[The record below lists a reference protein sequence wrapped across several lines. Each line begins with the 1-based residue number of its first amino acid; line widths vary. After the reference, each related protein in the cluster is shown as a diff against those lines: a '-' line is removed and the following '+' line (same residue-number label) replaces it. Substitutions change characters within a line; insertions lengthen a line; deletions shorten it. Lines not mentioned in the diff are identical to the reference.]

1 MRVVGLGSAGCNIA
15 KAFSKFPQYETYGID
30 TSKDA
35 DITIKERATHE
46 EYDQKFPSLK
56 RKLKFRDSEVLV
68 ITCGT
73 GLISGG
79 ILRLL
84 EQLKDNK
91 VSILYVQ
98 PDLDLSSETQRMQER
113 IVRNVL
119 QEYAR
124 SGAVE
129 MIYLADNLQVE
140 KGIGE
145 VPIMGYYDVLNQ
157 AIVNTFHMLNVF
169 RNTEP
174 VMGSFVNPS
183 VLSRIATVGI
193 LEVDEGKEKWF
204 YDLTEP
210 SHVVYYYGINE
221 EQLMED
227 GGLFGRITSYV
238 KAQLEPPMDV
248 SYGVFKTT
256 YDQKYCYC
264 IKYSSMVQSYKEL
277 LDDQDIG

>member
-1 MRVVGLGSAGCNIA
+1 MVVIGLGTAGCKIA
-15 KAFSKFPQYETYGID
+15 KAFSKFPQYESYGID
-30 TSKDA
+30 TTKES
-35 DITIKERATHE
+35 DITIKERQSHE
-46 EYDQKFPSLK
+46 EYDKHFPSLK
-56 RKLKFRDSEVLV
+56 RKFKFTNTEVLV
-68 ITCGT
+68 AVCGS
-73 GLISGG
+73 GHVSGG

-84 EQLKDNK
+84 HQLKDNN
-91 VSILYVQ
+91 VSVLYIQ
-98 PDLDLSSETQRMQER
+98 PDLALAGETQKTQER

-124 SGAVE
+124 SGLIE
-129 MIYLADNLQVE
+129 MVYLMDNLQVE
-140 KGIGE
+140 RGIGE
-145 VPIMGYYDVLNQ
+145 VSIMGYYDVLNQ

-174 VMGSFVNPS
+174 VMGNFIKPS
-183 VLSRIATVGI
+183 PLSRIATIGI

-210 SHVVYYYGINE
+210 RDVVYYYGINE
-221 EQLMED
+221 EQLTED
-227 GGLFGRITSYV
+227 GTLFGKITAYV
-238 KAQLEPPMDV
+238 KGKLLPGIDV

-277 LDDQDIG
+277 LDD

>member
-1 MRVVGLGSAGCNIA
+1 MVVIGLGTAGCKVA
-15 KAFSKFPQYETYGID
+15 KAFSKFPQYESYGID
-30 TSKDA
+30 TTKEA
-35 DITIKERATHE
+35 DITIKERQSHE
-46 EYDQKFPSLK
+46 EYDKHFPSLK
-56 RKLKFRDSEVLV
+56 RKFKFTNTEVLV
-68 ITCGT
+68 AVCGS
-73 GLISGG
+73 GQVSGG

-84 EQLKDNK
+84 HQLKSNN
-91 VSILYVQ
+91 VSVLYIQ
-98 PDLDLSSETQRMQER
+98 PDLALVSETQKTQER

-124 SGAVE
+124 SGLIE
-129 MIYLADNLQVE
+129 MIYLMDNLQVE
-140 KGIGE
+140 RGIGE
-145 VPIMGYYDVLNQ
+145 VSIMGYYDVLNQ

-174 VMGSFVNPS
+174 VMGNFIKPS
-183 VLSRIATVGI
+183 PLSRIATIGI

-210 SHVVYYYGINE
+210 RDVVYYYGINE
-221 EQLMED
+221 EQLTED
-227 GGLFGRITSYV
+227 GTLFGKITAYV
-238 KAQLEPPMDV
+238 KGKLLPGVDV

-277 LDDQDIG
+277 LDD

>member
-1 MRVVGLGSAGCNIA
+1 MVVIGLGTAGCKIA
-15 KAFSKFPQYETYGID
+15 KAFSKFPQYESYGID
-30 TSKDA
+30 TTKESDV
-35 DITIKERATHE
+35 TIKERQSHE
-46 EYDQKFPSLK
+46 EYDKHFPSLK
-56 RKLKFRDSEVLV
+56 RKFKFTNTEVLV
-68 ITCGT
+68 AVCGS
-73 GLISGG
+73 GQVSGG

-84 EQLKDNK
+84 HQLKGNK
-91 VSILYVQ
+91 VSVLYIQ
-98 PDLDLSSETQRMQER
+98 PDLALVSETQKIQER

-124 SGAVE
+124 SGLIE
-129 MIYLADNLQVE
+129 MVYLMDNLQVE
-140 KGIGE
+140 RGIGE
-145 VPIMGYYDVLNQ
+145 VSILGYYDVLNQ

-174 VMGSFVNPS
+174 VLGNFIKPS
-183 VLSRIATVGI
+183 PLSRIATIGI

-210 SHVVYYYGINE
+210 RDVVYYYGINE
-221 EQLMED
+221 EQLTED
-227 GGLFGRITSYV
+227 GTLFGKITAYV
-238 KAQLEPPMDV
+238 KGKLLPGVDV

-277 LDDQDIG
+277 LDD

>member
-1 MRVVGLGSAGCNIA
+1 MVVIGLGTAGCKIA
-15 KAFSKFPQYETYGID
+15 KAFSKFPQYESYGID
-30 TSKDA
+30 TTKEA
-35 DITIKERATHE
+35 DVTIKERQNHE
-46 EYDQKFPSLK
+46 EYDKHFPSLK
-56 RKLKFRDSEVLV
+56 RKFKFTNTEVLV
-68 ITCGT
+68 AVCGS
-73 GLISGG
+73 GQVSGG

-84 EQLKDNK
+84 HQLKGNK
-91 VSILYVQ
+91 VSVLYIQ
-98 PDLDLSSETQRMQER
+98 PDLALVSETQKIQER

-124 SGAVE
+124 SGLIE
-129 MIYLADNLQVE
+129 MVYLMDNLQVE
-140 KGIGE
+140 RGIGE
-145 VPIMGYYDVLNQ
+145 VSILGYYDVLNQ

-174 VMGSFVNPS
+174 VMGNFIKPS
-183 VLSRIATVGI
+183 PLSRIATIGI

-210 SHVVYYYGINE
+210 RDVVYYYGINE
-221 EQLMED
+221 EQLTED
-227 GGLFGRITSYV
+227 GTLFGKITAYV
-238 KAQLEPPMDV
+238 KGKLLPGVDV

-277 LDDQDIG
+277 LDD

>member
-1 MRVVGLGSAGCNIA
+1 MKVVGLGSAGCNIA

-30 TSKDA
+30 TNKAA
-35 DITIKERATHE
+35 DITIKERTTHE

-56 RKLKFRDSEVLV
+56 RKLNFKNSEVLV
-68 ITCGT
+68 ITSGT

-79 ILRLL
+79 ILRLT
-84 EQLKDNK
+84 EQLQGNR
-91 VSILYVQ
+91 VSLLYVQ

-124 SGAVE
+124 SGAIE
-129 MIYLADNLQVE
+129 MIYMADNLQVE

-174 VMGSFVNPS
+174 VMGSFVTPS
-183 VLSRIATVGI
+183 TLSRIDTVGI

-227 GGLFGRITSYV
+227 SGLFGRITSYV
-238 KAQLEPPMDV
+238 KAQLEPAMDV

-277 LDDQDIG
+277 LDDQEIS

>member
-1 MRVVGLGSAGCNIA
+1 MVVIGLGTAGCKVA
-15 KAFSKFPQYETYGID
+15 KAFSKFPQYESYGID
-30 TSKDA
+30 TTKEA
-35 DITIKERATHE
+35 DVTIKERQNHE
-46 EYDQKFPSLK
+46 EYDKHFPSLK
-56 RKLKFRDSEVLV
+56 RKFKFTNTEVLV
-68 ITCGT
+68 AVCGS
-73 GLISGG
+73 GQVSGG

-84 EQLKDNK
+84 HQLKGNK
-91 VSILYVQ
+91 VSVLYIQ
-98 PDLDLSSETQRMQER
+98 PDLALVSETQKIQER

-124 SGAVE
+124 SGLIE
-129 MIYLADNLQVE
+129 MVYLMDNLQVE
-140 KGIGE
+140 RGIGE
-145 VPIMGYYDVLNQ
+145 VSILGYYDVLNQ

-174 VMGSFVNPS
+174 VMGNFIKPS
-183 VLSRIATVGI
+183 PLSRIATIGI

-210 SHVVYYYGINE
+210 RDVVYYYGINE
-221 EQLMED
+221 EQLTED
-227 GGLFGRITSYV
+227 GTLFGKITAYV
-238 KAQLEPPMDV
+238 KGKLLPGVDV

-277 LDDQDIG
+277 LDD